1 MAMCRMRQGASAIL
15 AEQLDASMGG
25 TPQEHR
31 ELQGQ
36 ESQDFQQL
44 FKDGIRYLSGGAASG
59 FHHVEDAPH
68 QATLAQIKVGQ
79 LAPPAAGP
87 HAATGLACIHVST
100 LLSEVSR
107 ITCSLKQMWIQ
118 GCHCSCSQLRALD
131 IAPEASHHH

>member
-1 MAMCRMRQGASAIL
+1 MGLYHSLARVGFQGGFHGLVQDETGASAIL
-15 AEQLDASMGG
+15 AEQLNASMGG

-44 FKDGIRYLSGGAASG
+44 FKGGIRYLSGGAASG

-79 LAPPAAGP
+79 LAPLLQVLMQQQALHAYRSLPYSQRSAASPA
-87 HAATGLACIHVST
+87 L
-100 LLSEVSR
+100 
-107 ITCSLKQMWIQ
+107 
-118 GCHCSCSQLRALD
+118 
-131 IAPEASHHH
+131 